1 MNTLHVKK
9 GDTVEVITGK
19 CKGSRGKVVATA
31 PSENK
36 VMVEGVNM
44 VSKHLKPRGQAQP
57 GGIIQTEGAMYA
69 SKVMLVCPKCGKA
82 VRVGTKVVNGKKVRY
97 CKKCQSEF

>member
-9 GDTVEVITGK
+9 GDTVQVISGK

-31 PSENK
+31 PSEGK
-36 VMVEGVNM
+36 VMIEGVNM
-44 VSKHLKPRGQAQP
+44 VSKHLKARSQTQP

-69 SKVMLVCPKCGKA
+69 SKVMLVCPKCDKA
-82 VRVGTKVVNGKKVRY
+82 VRTGVKVTDGKKVRY
-97 CKKCQSEF
+97 CKKCQNEF